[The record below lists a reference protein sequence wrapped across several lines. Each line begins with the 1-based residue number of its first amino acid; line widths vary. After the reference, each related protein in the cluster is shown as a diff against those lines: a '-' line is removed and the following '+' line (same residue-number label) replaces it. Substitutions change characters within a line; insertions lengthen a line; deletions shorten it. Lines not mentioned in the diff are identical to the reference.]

1 MLQLIYLVNAF
12 SQSAR
17 VCKAS
22 VIIRDLYTQE
32 EIDAKLSISGF
43 NITISEE
50 QLTPYR
56 NYYLVI
62 TASNPHGT
70 GVSSE
75 QFSKSQATACVLW

>member
-1 MLQLIYLVNAF
+1 MVGITLSLMLQLIYFVNAF

-17 VCKAS
+17 VCKS
-22 VIIRDLYTQE
+22 RVIIRDIDTHE
-32 EIDAKLSISGF
+32 EFDAKLSISGF

-56 NYYLVI
+56 IYYLVI

-70 GVSSE
+70 GVSHE
-75 QFSKSQATACVLW
+75 QLQ